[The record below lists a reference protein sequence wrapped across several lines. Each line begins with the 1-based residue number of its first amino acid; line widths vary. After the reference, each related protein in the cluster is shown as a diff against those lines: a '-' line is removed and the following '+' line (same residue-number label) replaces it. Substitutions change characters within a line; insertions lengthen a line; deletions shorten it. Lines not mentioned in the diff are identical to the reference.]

1 MKEIS
6 PKDAN
11 GTISPSVH
19 LEFIQNQ
26 ASVAEPK
33 GIEEVEAYHRAL
45 FLHHHA
51 REIELYQQQGRI
63 HQDRLA
69 HLESRLKD
77 IHAKLAGVEKLAPVS
92 VNGDIDVKPTAP
104 WNWWD
109 RSMFLVAGL
118 GILGLLVFGVLNI
131 SFNLLESGLVTFVE
145 NPIRSYFWAALLPIG
160 ALGVKVGW
168 DFLHPGRRRDFYLW
182 MCLTA
187 GIAGV
192 LVWMFA
198 YSTVYPTLSKT
209 TAEHLA
215 SLSVFDQAQD
225 QQGFLRGTTFGG
237 AKVIDA
243 IIVAAQAIA
252 EIFLSATLGIYMT
265 IIYGRHRP
273 VRLANNP
280 IFTQLDEERRNI
292 DAEVARERI
301 AFGEARGNQ
310 TRLENQLSALLAFA
324 RSLFHKESALRQ
336 DQSQQKRILLDQISD
351 ELRSRLQTFENG
363 STRNSIAA
371 NGK

>member
-6 PKDAN
+6 TKESGGMIA
-11 GTISPSVH
+11 PSVH

-26 ASVAEPK
+26 ASVAEAK

-51 REIELYQQQGRI
+51 REMEMYAQQGRI
-63 HQDRLA
+63 HQDRLT
-69 HLESRLKD
+69 HLEARLKE
-77 IHAKLAGVEKLAPVS
+77 IHSKLAGVEKLTPVS
-92 VNGDIDVKPTAP
+92 VNGEPDVKPTAP

-109 RSMFLVAGL
+109 RAMFTVAGL

-168 DFLHPGRRRDFYLW
+168 DFLLPGRRRDFYLW
-182 MCLTA
+182 SCLAA
-187 GIAGV
+187 GVVGV
-192 LVWMFA
+192 LVWMLA
-198 YSTVYPTLSKT
+198 YSAVYPTLSKT

-215 SLSVFDQAQD
+215 SISVFDQSPAQD
-225 QQGFLRGTTFGG
+225 GFLRGTTFAG
-237 AKVIDA
+237 AKVVDA

-273 VRLANNP
+273 VRLASNP
-280 IFTQLDEERRNI
+280 LFTQMDEERRSI
-292 DAEVARERI
+292 EQEVASERL
-301 AFGEARGNQ
+301 AFAEARGNQ
-310 TRLENQLSALLAFA
+310 TRMENQLSALVAFA

-336 DQSQQKRILLDQISD
+336 DQSQQKRVLLDQIS
-351 ELRSRLQTFENG
+351 EQLRTQLQTFENG
-363 STRNSIAA
+363 STRPSLTA